1 MKHIIKTSPP
11 DEFVKECETP
21 GVSFS
26 TLRSKKTLKERL
38 LQDQGFIC
46 CYCGCEIKNDG
57 HTKIEH
63 IKCQERHED
72 LALCF
77 ENMLASC
84 DGGENDR
91 KNKVVPPHVI
101 HCDAKKGS
109 DDIPISPLEKD
120 VENCL
125 MYFDDGTVKGSDP
138 EGNGSKLIQV
148 LGLNVAYLV
157 TQRKNAIEAYEDFG
171 VTELEKELNW
181 IKDKHN
187 GKYEPFCFVLEQYIK
202 SIIDSFGNGNSEE
215 LEGRE
220 LLAIQ

>member
-1 MKHIIKTSPP
+1 M
-11 DEFVKECETP
+11 
-21 GVSFS
+21 
-26 TLRSKKTLKERL
+26 

-101 HCDAKKGS
+101 HCDAKKEVM
-109 DDIPISPLEKD
+109 IFLYRLWKKTLRI
-120 VENCL
+120 V
-125 MYFDDGTVKGSDP
+125 
-138 EGNGSKLIQV
+138 
-148 LGLNVAYLV
+148 
-157 TQRKNAIEAYEDFG
+157 
-171 VTELEKELNW
+171 
-181 IKDKHN
+181 
-187 GKYEPFCFVLEQYIK
+187 
-202 SIIDSFGNGNSEE
+202 
-215 LEGRE
+215 
-220 LLAIQ
+220 